1 MVHMPCFAEQVRN
14 AYLAHA
20 RNISIVMD
28 KFTLNNDDL
37 AIAIRTI
44 LEDDSYKYAVDAR
57 LF

>member
-1 MVHMPCFAEQVRN
+1 MVHIPFFAEQARN

-28 KFTLNNDDL
+28 KFTLDDDDL
-37 AIAIRTI
+37 AIAIKTI
-44 LEDDSYKYAVDAR
+44 LGDDSYKFDVNSC